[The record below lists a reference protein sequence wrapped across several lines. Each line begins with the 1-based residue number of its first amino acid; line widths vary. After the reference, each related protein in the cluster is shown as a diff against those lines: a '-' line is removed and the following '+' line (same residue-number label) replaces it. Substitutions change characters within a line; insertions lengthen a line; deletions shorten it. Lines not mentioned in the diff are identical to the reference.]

1 METNRT
7 LSRPTLTVQDMTVDS
22 ALKPTLPLVDTP
34 RCDLRPSPGTAF
46 LPTKRRERFS
56 CTGTIARLTVLW
68 SLVRTSIPDRSRNV
82 KCFGLA
88 SGFSACGR
96 RAFHPPFGKQ
106 GAFKPV
112 LCNSRGQQ
120 SSPRPMAMSRASR
133 ACIRAIASNF
143 WNCSTSCIITSK
155 LSRLCC
161 ISAHYKPLENLDA
174 IALVLASFLLT
185 ESTL

>member
-1 METNRT
+1 MQGPGVAIGVAELRLPWLKHRGFYRRSTSHLFEGEASMETNRT

-22 ALKPTLPLVDTP
+22 ALKPTLPLVDIP

-112 LCNSRGQQ
+112 LCKQA
-120 SSPRPMAMSRASR
+120 SSAKILPRKMSGS
-133 ACIRAIASNF
+133 
-143 WNCSTSCIITSK
+143 
-155 LSRLCC
+155 
-161 ISAHYKPLENLDA
+161 
-174 IALVLASFLLT
+174 
-185 ESTL
+185 

>member
-112 LCNSRGQQ
+112 LCKGGSN
-120 SSPRPMAMSRASR
+120 PRPFKRHQGGILSMSRTILECFLPLGVALQALARSGYGVG
-133 ACIRAIASNF
+133 
-143 WNCSTSCIITSK
+143 K
-155 LSRLCC
+155 L
-161 ISAHYKPLENLDA
+161 
-174 IALVLASFLLT
+174 
-185 ESTL
+185 